1 MGNGGRS
8 GNKKERELNPA
19 LFFIL
24 ENVPRLISRFLSPAS
39 GGEVTNLQKNE
50 KPFHTF
56 RHLPVSLHTECEE

>member
-24 ENVPRLISRFLSPAS
+24 ENVPRLISRFLSPTS
-39 GGEVTNLQKNE
+39 GGRSHEPTKE
-50 KPFHTF
+50 
-56 RHLPVSLHTECEE
+56 